1 MGNAASTKN
10 IIEPFANRSVEYYQ
24 LMGEGNAYGYR
35 SGMHHCIILGLDNGR
50 KCLVEKV
57 NPHFQRNPMATHADV
72 VTEHDQ
78 DAIRERLEK
87 ADFIND
93 RQLPRVREAET
104 IISHALDEHNGH
116 YSLVG
121 NNCQDFARELMK
133 MMDGQSAGVM
143 GAVRRRD
150 RRSLALAANLDP
162 FGPLMVGGALWAIIG
177 RPIVDSTKGEQGSI
191 TIRNAARNKAKFYSY
206 DEKDN
211 LQWVKY
217 SELELTPNQSGLINA
232 TRGISFGA
240 ACTAFYVHVYVD
252 GSCVTSGWGTKV
264 QANARYTWNGRQ
276 LSRD

>member
-1 MGNAASTKN
+1 MGNAESTKN
-10 IIEPFANRSVEYYQ
+10 IIEPFANLSVEYYQ

-78 DAIRERLEK
+78 DEIRKRLEK

-93 RQLPRVREAET
+93 RQVPRVREAET
-104 IISHALDEHNGH
+104 IISHALEEHNGH
-116 YSLVG
+116 YSLFG

-133 MMDGQSAGVM
+133 MMDGQNAGM
-143 GAVRRRD
+143 MASLQNFVRRD
-150 RRSLALAANLDP
+150 SRRTEARRADP
-162 FGPLMVGGALWAIIG
+162 VGGALLSFIVT
-177 RPIVDSTKGEQGSI
+177 PIVDSTKGEQGSI
-191 TIRNAARNKAKFYSY
+191 TIRNAAHSRAKFYSY
-206 DEKDN
+206 DEKDK

-232 TRGISFGA
+232 TKGISFGA

-252 GSCVTSGWGTKV
+252 GRCVTSGWGTKV
-264 QANARYTWNGRQ
+264 QANARYTWNGSQ